1 MDEIELDNLGE
12 DPIPKEEEGVEET
25 NTDWDKSVIIISGM
39 NPDLRQG
46 LEEEKQADRELGKI
60 QGARNRGYTEDKKN
74 HLKELGIS
82 LNKGDGPFAKSIF
95 DKLKL
100 TVNRKGN
107 INGAEFD
114 GVKIIVQRGK
124 RLVYTED
131 VQKLSKVAE
140 FKDLVDKAELEHKKT
155 PAALIE
161 ETLPDIPVT
170 TDLEQ
175 AVVRESTKELEHF
188 IDEKVAEIAAKRAAA
203 GNVTIEW
210 KKIREFRGITK
221 MSDLNL
227 DNGGLKTQEIYFRA
241 LAKNEPNA
249 LKKNLYEEMAEVC
262 VLKADEI
269 RLRRGERPESVEVQS
284 MVEEEAQQND
294 LTRFE
299 RFKQWAKRN
308 LGGISVVAI
317 SVAGIITTIVMGA
330 RTAIKKGAQAT
341 SKFARA
347 LAKVGEKVAPIIGG
361 LLNLAAKLLTL
372 CADAG
377 GFLAKNLWLR
387 YLLSLLRIFCM
398 KNIIKKKLLNK

>member
-12 DPIPKEEEGVEET
+12 DPIPEEEEEGEEET
-25 NTDWDKSVIIISGM
+25 NTDWDKSVIIMSGM
-39 NPDLRQG
+39 NPNLRQG

-60 QGARNRGYTEDKKN
+60 QGVRNRGYTEDKKN
-74 HLKELGIS
+74 LLKELGIF

-100 TVNRKGN
+100 TVNRKGD

-114 GVKIIVQRGK
+114 NVRIIVQRGK

-131 VQKLSKVAE
+131 TKKLAKVAE
-140 FKDLVDKAELEHKKT
+140 FKDLVDKAELEHQKT
-155 PAALIE
+155 PAALVE
-161 ETLPDIPVT
+161 ETLPDIPVN

-175 AVVRESTKELEHF
+175 SVVRNTITDLKHF
-188 IDEKVAEIAAKRAAA
+188 IDEEVA
-203 GNVTIEW
+203 
-210 KKIREFRGITK
+210 KIRQRLNNAEEVISYKELR
-221 MSDLNL
+221 DLLMDIPGMNDENL
-227 DNGGLKTQEIYFRA
+227 ENGGLETQKKYLKGIAENSSERKAA
-241 LAKNEPNA
+241 LCRQIIKLCE
-249 LKKNLYEEMAEVC
+249 LKE
-262 VLKADEI
+262 DEI
-269 RLRRGERPESVEVQS
+269 RLRTNQRPKTEEAQS

-330 RTAIKKGAQAT
+330 RTAIKKGARAT

-347 LAKVGEKVAPIIGG
+347 LPKVGEKVAPIIGG

-372 CADAG
+372 SANAV
-377 GFLAKNLWLR
+377 GFLAKNLWLLAVAIA
-387 YLLSLLRIFCM
+387 YILYE
-398 KNIIKKKLLNK
+398 KYQKKKSY

>member
-12 DPIPKEEEGVEET
+12 DQPIEPEEEEEET
-25 NTDWDKSVIIISGM
+25 DMDWRDVSVVIMSGM

-60 QGARNRGYTEDKKN
+60 QGVRNRGYAEDKKN
-74 HLKELGIS
+74 LLKELGIF
-82 LNKGDGPFAKSIF
+82 LNKGGGPFAESIF

-100 TVNRKGN
+100 TVNRKGK

-114 GVKIIVQRGK
+114 NVRIIVQKGK

-131 VQKLSKVAE
+131 TKKLAKVTE
-140 FKDLVDKAELEHKKT
+140 FKELVNKAELQHKKT

-175 AVVRESTKELEHF
+175 AVVRNSTEDLEHF
-188 IDEKVAEIAAKRAAA
+188 IDEEVE
-203 GNVTIEW
+203 
-210 KKIREFRGITK
+210 KIRQRLNNAEEVISYKELR
-221 MSDLNL
+221 DLHMDIPSMNDENL
-227 DNGGLKTQEIYFRA
+227 ENGGLETQKNYLKGIAENSSERKAA
-241 LAKNEPNA
+241 LCRQIIKLCE
-249 LKKNLYEEMAEVC
+249 LKE
-262 VLKADEI
+262 DEI
-269 RLRRGERPESVEVQS
+269 RLRTNQRPKTEEVQS

-330 RTAIKKGAQAT
+330 RTVIKKGARAT
-341 SKFARA
+341 SKFART
-347 LAKVGEKVAPIIGG
+347 LAKVGEKVAPVIGG

-372 CADAG
+372 SADAV
-377 GFLAKNLWLR
+377 GFLAKNLWLLAVAIA
-387 YLLSLLRIFCM
+387 YILYE
-398 KNIIKKKLLNK
+398 KYKKKSY